1 MPILKKKKKEM
12 PAKDEISY
20 FRLLIVHPPFL
31 KEHALETKGKKCY
44 CIAKIRVY
52 KKIICVLLP
61 MLQTDWLR

>member
-1 MPILKKKKKEM
+1 M

-44 CIAKIRVY
+44 CIAKIRV
-52 KKIICVLLP
+52 
-61 MLQTDWLR
+61 